1 VDIVAK
7 YVAQVLTILREKQAV
22 AEQIAQLDK
31 LSETLGLTEYDL
43 AYLEKQFEDGLR
55 RGQGYIRYKQWGK
68 AIYEL
73 EQVILL
79 KPLHTEGLYQIAN
92 AYKHQYR
99 KTSHEADRKK
109 ALYYA
114 ERCLQTDAGKE
125 EALALV
131 GELQNRWLK
140 WQSWTKRNS
149 LWIFLIFLVLMA
161 GVGYWYLLPSEKEIV
176 QQNQLY
182 AQKQEISLELDAKLA
197 ESGIHFD
204 KETSFARM
212 EQASLA
218 YHLRGHCWHETDE
231 YTHFE
236 VELQLLDKAGKLL
249 KTQDLLLLDEQA
261 FELRPKDNLPL
272 SALLQLPKQNV
283 QIGKARLVGKK
294 IAHQKP
300 ENPYET
306 SKTLALKN
314 NEQIAEKGLEIVE
327 RYQTI
332 KPSPDTFEHTICLA
346 YRHHSAKP
354 IRSWR
359 IELQWQDRQERL
371 IHTETWT
378 LVAPQEPLLKT
389 QKWRTQTFHTKVPLK
404 QKDFGRYQVLI
415 LSVD

>member
-1 VDIVAK
+1 MDIVAK
-7 YVAQVLTILREKQAV
+7 YVAQVLNILREKQAV

-43 AYLEKQFEDGLR
+43 AYLEKQFEDGLK
-55 RGQGYIRYKQWGK
+55 RGQGYLRYKQWDK
-68 AIYEL
+68 AIAEL

-79 KPLHTEGLYQIAN
+79 KPLHTEGLYQLAH
-92 AYKHQYR
+92 AYKHLYR
-99 KTSHEADRKK
+99 KTSHEEHRKK

-125 EALALV
+125 EAIAIV
-131 GELQNRWLK
+131 GELQNRWLVWK
-140 WQSWTKRNS
+140 SWIRRNS
-149 LWIFLIFLVLMA
+149 LWIFLLALTLTA
-161 GVGYWYLLPSEKEIV
+161 GVGYWLLLPSEKEIV

-182 AQKQEISLELDAKLA
+182 AQKQEIPLELDAKLA
-197 ESGIHFD
+197 ESGIQFD

-231 YTHFE
+231 YTHLE
-236 VELQLLDKAGKLL
+236 LELQVFDKAGKLL
-249 KTQDLLLLDEQA
+249 KTQELNLLDEQA
-261 FELRPKDNLPL
+261 FELRPQDYLPV
-272 SALLQLPKQNV
+272 SALLQLPKQNTI
-283 QIGKARLVGKK
+283 IGKARLVGKK
-294 IAHQKP
+294 TAHQKP

-354 IRSWR
+354 LRSWR
-359 IELQWQDRQERL
+359 IELQWQDRQDRL

-378 LVAPQEPLLKT
+378 LVAPQEPLLQK

-404 QKDFGRYQVLI
+404 QKDFSRYQVLI